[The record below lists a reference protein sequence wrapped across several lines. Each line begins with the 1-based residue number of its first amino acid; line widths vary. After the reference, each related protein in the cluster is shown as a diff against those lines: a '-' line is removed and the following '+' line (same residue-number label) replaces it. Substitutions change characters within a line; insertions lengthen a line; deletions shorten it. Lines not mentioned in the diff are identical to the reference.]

1 MISFNIVRWILRRL
15 GCPQAC
21 LKREAS
27 LAFAGQHYIHI
38 HYHPWL
44 STYSG
49 EHQCVSISLGR
60 HVDWDGL
67 ITVSTTVQQE
77 GLRSLDCKYFSRFV
91 FLKQPSKSKPMVR
104 VISTVLEAK
113 FGGSEASPTDLQG

>member
-1 MISFNIVRWILRRL
+1 MISSNIVRWILRRH
-15 GCPQAC
+15 GCRQAC
-21 LKREAS
+21 QRREAS

-77 GLRSLDCKYFSRFV
+77 GLRSLDCLHFSKFI
-91 FLKQPSKSKPMVR
+91 FLKQPSKSKPIVR